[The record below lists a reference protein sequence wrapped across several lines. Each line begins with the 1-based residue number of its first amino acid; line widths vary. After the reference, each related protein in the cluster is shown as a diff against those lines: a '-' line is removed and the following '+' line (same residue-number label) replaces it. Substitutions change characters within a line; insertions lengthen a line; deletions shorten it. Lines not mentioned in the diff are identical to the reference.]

1 MHYLSLSLY
10 YVVAS
15 DIKDSIP
22 INVILLMS
30 ADTVG
35 ASAIKDYIPINVILL
50 MKGACDAGG
59 CIAFSDT
66 Q

>member
-1 MHYLSLSLY
+1 MLLRPTL
-10 YVVAS
+10 
-15 DIKDSIP
+15 KDSIP

>member
-1 MHYLSLSLY
+1 MLLRPTL
-10 YVVAS
+10 
-15 DIKDSIP
+15 KDSIP

-59 CIAFSDT
+59 CIAFSIHSKQIWDFT
-66 Q
+66 